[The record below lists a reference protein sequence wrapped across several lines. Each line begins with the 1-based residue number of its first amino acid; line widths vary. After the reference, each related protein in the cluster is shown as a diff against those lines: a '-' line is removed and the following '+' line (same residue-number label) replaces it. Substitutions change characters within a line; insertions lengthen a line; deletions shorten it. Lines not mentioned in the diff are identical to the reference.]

1 MAEVRL
7 TDLNI
12 GKHLKITKN
21 MQIFPN
27 FESSVIFYGR
37 TFTIG
42 HKKNQHLML
51 MDKSS
56 ADLQYLSR

>member
-12 GKHLKITKN
+12 GKHLKKTAE
-21 MQIFPN
+21 IFPN
-27 FESSVIFYGR
+27 FESSVINYRR

-51 MDKSS
+51 MDKNR
-56 ADLQYLSR
+56 ADLEYLAR